1 MLRASLI
8 VVVLASAYAAPSVP
22 VALSSPPHA
31 SLSPQDGTPQARAG
45 CPPRQ
50 KALFGTKEKTA
61 VSMEGRIY
69 LLPEETTELPDFRTL
84 KAIGSIYASEWDI
97 SERSFTE
104 GFPGVTDRFEW
115 FAIDYQ
121 GTIYV
126 PQTGEYQ
133 FRLGSDDGSILYL
146 DDKVVI
152 DINGQHPWVEQRG
165 QASLKEGDHKFRLSF
180 YQGPRDYLGLQL
192 WVTPPGGEEKIFAL
206 QDFNRGVLQNRS
218 KLGVRENENEIQIKL
233 GAEVLFDTG
242 KYDLKPAATTALTQL
257 AELLRSYPG
266 YPIVIEGHTDSV
278 GTPASNETL
287 SQNRAAAVKTWLV
300 ESGQV
305 QAGCIETVG
314 FGQRKP
320 VATNDTPDGRQQ
332 NRRVEIR
339 LLKADPLTPE
349 VF

>member
-8 VVVLASAYAAPSVP
+8 VVVLVSAYAAPLVP

-50 KALFGTKEKTA
+50 KVLFGTKEKTA

-121 GTIYV
+121 GTIHV

-133 FRLGSDDGSILYL
+133 
-146 DDKVVI
+146 
-152 DINGQHPWVEQRG
+152 
-165 QASLKEGDHKFRLSF
+165 FRLSF